1 MGGVIDHQPAR
12 LLEYQVKIWRWLAD
26 NVPAG
31 STPRLPPIV
40 PIILQHDQAGWRAPL
55 RFFDLYAGEAT
66 FLATLRP
73 YLVDFEYVLDD
84 LMITPDPV
92 LEARSASPY
101 MALGLEA
108 LKYRGSLKGRERAWA
123 QKLARLSPT
132 ERLTVLTYLAEV
144 GDADDTAALLAQ
156 AQMLEALMGTL
167 ADRWFQQGIEQGIEK
182 GMEQGIEKG
191 IEKGQRDTLRA
202 LLRLKFGA
210 EAAATWDPRLAAAS
224 TEDLTRWTEKI
235 LTASTPEA
243 LFQ

>member
-1 MGGVIDHQPAR
+1 M
-12 LLEYQVKIWRWLAD
+12 
-26 NVPAG
+26 
-31 STPRLPPIV
+31 PRLPPIV

-84 LMITPDPV
+84 LMIIPDPV
-92 LEARSASPY
+92 LEARSASAY

-182 GMEQGIEKG
+182 GLEQGIEKG
-191 IEKGQRDTLRA
+191 RSVGRGEGQRDTLRA

-210 EAAATWDPRLAAAS
+210 EAAATWDTRLAAAS
-224 TEDLTRWTEKI
+224 SEDLNRWTEKI